1 LLPSSPVRQKEHLFD
16 KADKRGDPATDVMAK
31 PLAAKNEWAGPMSMT
46 ATVIDL
52 ADYRRRR
59 DERTRFR
66 EGSGESALVGY
77 PPIVFVPMWF
87 LLPVMMFATPA
98 SAHGA

>member
-1 LLPSSPVRQKEHLFD
+1 LPFLSVRQKEHLFD
-16 KADKRGDPATDVMAK
+16 KADKWIDPVPDMMAK

-66 EGSGESALVGY
+66 EAAGDAAFAGY
-77 PPIVFVPMWF
+77 PPIVFVPVWF
-87 LLPVMMFATPA
+87 LLPVMMLAAPA